1 MSTLGGNFIIDP
13 VRVWSVRSGPVR
25 SGPDFA
31 KPSAKIK
38 RFPFHFACANA
49 CVM

>member
-1 MSTLGGNFIIDP
+1 MCLLWAGILLLIRFEFG
-13 VRVWSVRSGPVR
+13 RSGPVR